1 MEVCVCIDGNVC
13 ACVCYSHLTD
23 EKKKTNQYDYI
34 EVEPGQQSGNLP
46 RNFINSM

>member
-23 EKKKTNQYDYI
+23 GKKNQYDYI

-46 RNFINSM
+46 RNVINSM